1 LNANADMTHGSE
13 SARTGSPAVQ
23 REASGDI
30 GVSTISRG
38 YEAGSALVTR
48 SENGIWTVTMRA
60 LGTVR
65 LAAIL
70 LFILAAGVG
79 SCVCVLDH

>member
-1 LNANADMTHGSE
+1 M
-13 SARTGSPAVQ
+13 
-23 REASGDI
+23 
-30 GVSTISRG
+30 
-38 YEAGSALVTR
+38 VT
-48 SENGIWTVTMRA
+48 TRA